1 MHFHATRIVAVA
13 LLASA
18 CGLATG
24 ATKTTTFAATATVAS
39 NCFINSASAMAF
51 GTYTPGTGNVN
62 QTSTIAVR
70 CTSATPYGIGL
81 SAGTGTGS
89 TFTQR
94 TMTSATVVGTLQYNL
109 YTTVARTVVWNNPA
123 TPAAT
128 GTSQGGTG
136 TGLANVFNHTVYGQL
151 QDSATSQAAAPAN
164 NYTSTITVSINY

>member
-1 MHFHATRIVAVA
+1 MHFQATRILTAA

-18 CGLATG
+18 CSLATG

-51 GTYTPGTGNVN
+51 GTYTPGTGNMN

-89 TFTQR
+89 TLVQR
-94 TMTSATVVGTLQYNL
+94 TMTSGTVAGTLQYNL
-109 YTTVARTVVWNNPA
+109 FTTAARTVVWNNPA
-123 TPAAT
+123 TAAAT
-128 GTSQGGTG
+128 ATSQGGTG

-151 QDSATSQAAAPAN
+151 QDTATSQAAAPAN

>member
-1 MHFHATRIVAVA
+1 MQLHTTRILAVA
-13 LLASA
+13 LLVSA
-18 CGLATG
+18 CGLAAG

-51 GTYTPGTGNVN
+51 GTYTPGAGLIN

-70 CTSATPYGIGL
+70 CTSTTPYGIGL

-89 TFTQR
+89 SFAQR
-94 TMTSATVVGTLQYNL
+94 TMTSATAAGTLQYNL
-109 YTTVARTVVWNNPA
+109 YTTAGRTVVWNNPVTA
-123 TPAAT
+123 AAT
-128 GTSQGGTG
+128 GTSQGGVG
-136 TGLANVFNHTVYGQL
+136 GGLANVFNHTVYGQL